1 VVSQAPQGEDKIKA
15 ISWRRRDRILE
26 VQSMVEDGTK
36 TIDIA
41 LYFGISQRMVQMDL
55 QVAKKLNREVVQTL
69 DHGEI
74 LGGEIAFWLKVC
86 RQAMRD
92 YHHAANDNA
101 KVGFLRVASEARAKF
116 NKLLQDTGLITTVPT
131 RISLEEGNP
140 FSDAEFRKE
149 YAALM
154 KKAREKGIKIHG
166 L

>member
-1 VVSQAPQGEDKIKA
+1 MPKVMTRLRRERIKK
-15 ISWRRRDRILE
+15 
-26 VQSMVEDGTK
+26 VQEMVENGVK
-36 TIDIA
+36 LSDIA
-41 LYFGISQRMVQMDL
+41 QYFGISERMVYLDL
-55 QVAKKLNREVVQTL
+55 KDAKKLHAELVKGSDSTEV
-69 DHGEI
+69 
-74 LGGEIAFWLKVC
+74 LGGEIRYWLKVS
-86 RQAMRD
+86 RRAMRD
-92 YHHAANDNA
+92 YHFATNDNA
-101 KVGFLRVASEARAKF
+101 KIGFLRVAIEARAKF